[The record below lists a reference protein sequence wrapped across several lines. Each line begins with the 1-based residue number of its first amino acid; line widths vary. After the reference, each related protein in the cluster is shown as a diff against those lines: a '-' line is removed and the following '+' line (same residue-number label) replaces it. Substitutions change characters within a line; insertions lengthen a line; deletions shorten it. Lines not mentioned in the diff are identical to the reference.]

1 MDLTF
6 TPEGEEEEEVS
17 YMQEVH
23 LGDGTCW
30 VADPD
35 LLAHD
40 SGAEGVLAL
49 QYMEG
54 ALWYLDGATRKWLN
68 VEAQDSSKPA
78 RKLRPVN

>member
-1 MDLTF
+1 MTDTQDDDTEF
-6 TPEGEEEEEVS
+6 EV
-17 YMQEVH
+17 VADV
-23 LGDGTCW
+23 LIPDGACW

-40 SGAEGVLAL
+40 SGAEGVLAV

-54 ALWYLDGATRKWLN
+54 GLYYFDGATRKWLN
-68 VEAQDSSKPA
+68 VEAADPGKTA

>member
-1 MDLTF
+1 MTDET
-6 TPEGEEEEEVS
+6 EEVELVDMADIMLS
-17 YMQEVH
+17 
-23 LGDGTCW
+23 DGMCW

-40 SGAEGVLAL
+40 SGADGVLAV

-54 ALWYLDGATRKWLN
+54 GLFYFDGATRKWLN
-68 VEAQDSSKPA
+68 VEASDPGKPV